1 MITLEYYYFLTN
13 VVGCAYKGKVE
24 GLGTVMTLPVT
35 VANTT
40 TASSAVNRQGIYL
53 TTNYIPIIVPD
64 PPQANDPVRE
74 YEAEQYV
81 KGKIS
86 RTNRDGSID
95 YLDAST
101 GKVHKLEKGG
111 YVNVDIYGDN
121 ISIYAKDSTHIFE
134 LTSDLN
140 LYMEQLEKA
149 PTFFNFSGKVPEVPL
164 PPQKRPYPAGK
175 TTYDV
180 GGLAWSYFKWKTMDA
195 KYKKGRWSVI
205 NGDKRE
211 KKIKKIHDAKQHLKR
226 KHGIKIKTQTSK
238 ILDETLPAFYKGAGR
253 VIFRITIFL
262 ELLNIYENRAFK
274 ASHALDGVM
283 IAVAAIPYFG
293 WIISLAYFLTDVSI
307 MAYNYKKT
315 GNAKGIG
322 DYLNEWVDKKGWFEN
337 GVIWDLS
344 PILGHPDNNKLP
356 IIGTG
361 KTISF

>member
-13 VVGCAYKGKVE
+13 VVGCAYRGKVE

-40 TASSAVNRQGIYL
+40 TAGSAINRQGIYL
-53 TTNYIPIIVPD
+53 TTNYIPIIVPE
-64 PPQANDPVRE
+64 PTQTNDPVRE

-86 RTNRDGSID
+86 RTNSDGSID
-95 YLDAST
+95 YLDIST
-101 GKVHKLEKGG
+101 NKVHKLEKGG
-111 YVNVDIYGDN
+111 FVNVNIHDGE
-121 ISIYAKDSTHIFE
+121 ISIYAKDSTRTFE
-134 LTSDLN
+134 LTSNLN

-149 PTFFNFSGKVPEVPL
+149 PTFFSFPSKAPEVPL

-175 TTYDV
+175 TAYDV
-180 GGLAWSYFKWKTMDA
+180 GGLAWSYLQWKTMDA
-195 KYKKGRWSVI
+195 KYKKGRWTVI
-205 NGDKRE
+205 NGVKRVD
-211 KKIKKIHDAKQHLKR
+211 KIKLIHDAKQQLKR
-226 KHGIKIKTQTSK
+226 KHGIRIKTQTSK
-238 ILDETLPAFYKGAGR
+238 ILDEALPVFYKRAGR

-262 ELLNIYENRAFK
+262 ELLDIYGNRAFK
-274 ASHALDGVM
+274 ASHALDGIM

-293 WIISLAYFLTDVSI
+293 WAISLAYFLTDVSI

-322 DYLNEWVDKKGWFEN
+322 DYLNEWVDKKGWFED

-344 PILGHPDNNKLP
+344 PILGPIGNNKLP
-356 IIGTG
+356 IIDPG